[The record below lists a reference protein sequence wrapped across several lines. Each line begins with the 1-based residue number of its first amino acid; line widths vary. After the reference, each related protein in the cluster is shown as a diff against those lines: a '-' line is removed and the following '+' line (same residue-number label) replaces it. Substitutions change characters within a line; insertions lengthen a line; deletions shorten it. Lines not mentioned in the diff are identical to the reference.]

1 MKMVRIGIKAVK
13 GYKLLYNQPTE
24 AEKLVHDAKSEFVI
38 NG

>member
-24 AEKLVHDAKSEFVI
+24 AEKLHDAKSEFVI
-38 NG
+38 DG